1 MGKCEYCGEPAGFMR
16 SFHRECRD
24 RHDEADRRIRD
35 IILDVT
41 SGSDTSGY
49 AKAETRIREI
59 AQAARMDEAALRE
72 AVISGWELAV
82 ERAFDDGVLS
92 LEEEE
97 ALTGLA
103 RVFSLNQRELN
114 RNGAEDRVTRG
125 AVLRDIFEGNLPEI
139 RVEGDLP
146 FNLQKTEKIV
156 WVFENV
162 DYLEERIRTR
172 YVGGSQGVS
181 IRVARGLYYRVG
193 GFKGERIQT
202 GETVHA
208 DTGLLGLTDRHL
220 YYAGSSKRFRIR
232 YDKIVAFEPYSDGIG
247 IQHDLQTARPQI
259 FVTGDGWFTYNL
271 IRHLAS
277 Q

>member
-1 MGKCEYCGEPAGFMR
+1 MR

-24 RHDEADRRIRD
+24 RYYEADRRIRD
-35 IILDVT
+35 IILDVI
-41 SGSDTSGY
+41 SGPDTSGY

-59 AQAARMDEAALRE
+59 AQAARMDEGALRE

-97 ALTGLA
+97 VLTGLA
-103 RVFSLNQRELN
+103 RVFSLNRSELN

-125 AVLRDIFEGNLPEI
+125 AVLRGIFEGNLPEI
-139 RVEGDLP
+139 QIERDLP

-172 YVGGSQGVS
+172 YEGGSQGVS

-220 YYAGSSKRFRIR
+220 YYAGPSKRFRVR

-247 IQHDLQTARPQI
+247 IQRDLQTARPQT

-271 IRHLAS
+271 VRHLAS